1 MALSG
6 QFERS
11 LDEKH
16 RLALPKPMRD
26 EFSPAPASLS
36 HLYVAKGYDRCLELF
51 SLEEFNLLAERL
63 RERSS
68 SHEEFRRYERL
79 YFSSAEKVSL
89 DSQGRIRL
97 PERLVKE
104 AGLRRELMLI
114 GVRNRAEVW
123 DRETWNHY
131 QQSHGEHFDQVARKA
146 LQQ

>member
-6 QFERS
+6 QFERT

-16 RLALPKPMRD
+16 RLAVPKPMRD
-26 EFSPAPASLS
+26 DFSTKPLK
-36 HLYVAKGYDRCLELF
+36 HLYVAKGYDHCLELF
-51 SLEEFNLLAERL
+51 SPEEFNLLAERL

-97 PERLVKE
+97 PDRLVSQ
-104 AGLRRELMLI
+104 AGLKRDLMLI

-123 DRETWNHY
+123 DRDTWLAW
-131 QQSHGEHFDQVARKA
+131 QTQFEPDFEQVARDA
-146 LQQ
+146 EI